1 MTFDLSDNSIYYAP
15 YTLRSAGT
23 LNAAS
28 SRRTFEGMLIKVGSG
43 YGCIHPWPELG
54 DPSLEKCL
62 KDLAGARR
70 WPIVKRAL
78 RCAKM
83 DGDARELEDWMFDEV
98 EVPESHA
105 TLTEVNGETI
115 EEALSSGFTT
125 VKCKVGR
132 NLRQESKSLN
142 ELAKAYPSL
151 RWRLDLNEALEPDEA
166 ITFIKTF
173 NDELKHKIDFIE
185 DPSPYSAE
193 PWKRIR
199 REVGINLAVDRE
211 SAQKNDG
218 AQVIVIKPSVDE
230 PFILTESAVNQGKP
244 AIITSYMQHP
254 LGQSFDA
261 WNAMSM
267 GISFPGAIG
276 LCGLQTHGL
285 FEKTAFTEALGPI
298 QPQFT
303 PSEGLGLGFDELL
316 KDQKWKRLELS

>member
-1 MTFDLSDNSIYYAP
+1 MTLDLSDHSIYYVP
-15 YTLRSAGT
+15 YTLRSVTG

-28 SRRTFEGMLIKVGSG
+28 SRRTFEGVLIKVGSG

-62 KDLAGARR
+62 KDLKGAQR

-83 DGDARELEDWMFDEV
+83 DGDARELEDWMFDDV
-98 EVPESHA
+98 DVPESHA
-105 TLTEVNGETI
+105 TLTELTEESVET
-115 EEALSSGFTT
+115 AVARTFRA

-132 NLRQESKSLN
+132 HLRKESAFLN
-142 ELAKAYPSL
+142 DMAKAYPSL
-151 RWRLDLNEALEPDEA
+151 RWRLDFNERLEPDEA
-166 ITFIKTF
+166 VAFVKSF
-173 NDELKHKIDFIE
+173 SDELRNTIDFIE
-185 DPSPYSAE
+185 DPSAYSPE

-199 REVGINLAVDRE
+199 REIGLNLAVDRE
-211 SAQKNDG
+211 SSQKNDG
-218 AQVIVIKPSVDE
+218 AQVIVIKPSIDE

-254 LGQSFDA
+254 VGQAFDA

-267 GISFPGAIG
+267 GITFPGAID

-285 FEKTAFTEALGPI
+285 FEKTEFIEALGPV
-298 QPQFT
+298 QPEFT

-316 KDQKWKRLELS
+316 KNQEWKRLE